1 MDRAAANPPT
11 ADLHTPE
18 PALIPPDLGRCAA
31 CGYRLGGLPRVG
43 RCPECQAAFDRGEVV
58 LVGRV
63 AGVRTLLYWRGP
75 AGAVAFV
82 LALIV
87 CVAAWSAVTGGRDLS
102 LPVLFSA
109 ALLLIVPPVLARVRG
124 MRSANGPEVV
134 VRMTPN
140 GVGATTGPTDAAGVP
155 LTPWANVTRLR
166 LIPKRNGR
174 LWIWVQSNHH
184 DLFDALVECPPESVP
199 ELQRIVGRWFG
210 G

>member
-1 MDRAAANPPT
+1 MDRPAVNPPI
-11 ADLHTPE
+11 ADPHPADPE
-18 PALIPPDLGRCAA
+18 LVPPDLCRCAA

-43 RCPECQAAFDRGEVV
+43 RCPECQAAYDRGEVV
-58 LVGRV
+58 LVGRA

-75 AGAVAFV
+75 AGAVSFV
-82 LALIV
+82 LALMV
-87 CVAAWSAVTGGRDLS
+87 CVAVWMAVTGGRDLS
-102 LPVLFSA
+102 VPVVCSA

-124 MRSANGPEVV
+124 MRSAGGPEVV
-134 VRMTPN
+134 VRKTSD

-174 LWIWVQSNHH
+174 LWVWVQSEHR
-184 DLFDALVECPPESVP
+184 DLFDALVECPAESVP